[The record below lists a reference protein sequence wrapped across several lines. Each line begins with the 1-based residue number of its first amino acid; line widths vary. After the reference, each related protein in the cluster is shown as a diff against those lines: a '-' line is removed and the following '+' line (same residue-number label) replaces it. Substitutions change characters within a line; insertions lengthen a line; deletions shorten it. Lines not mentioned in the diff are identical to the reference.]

1 MQLKCHRKYLDIFN
15 IDVICVGNNFMNL
28 RYNSVM
34 GIFVGKLL
42 IFVGKLLIFVGKLLM
57 KVVSL
62 MLFAKILLIM
72 KFSVVRDTN

>member
-1 MQLKCHRKYLDIFN
+1 
-15 IDVICVGNNFMNL
+15 MNL

-34 GIFVGKLL
+34 G

>member
-15 IDVICVGNNFMNL
+15 IYVICVGNNFMNL

-34 GIFVGKLL
+34 G

>member
-42 IFVGKLLIFVGKLLM
+42 IFVGKLLHLCFNQVPKYTLQ
-57 KVVSL
+57 
-62 MLFAKILLIM
+62 
-72 KFSVVRDTN
+72 

>member
-42 IFVGKLLIFVGKLLM
+42 IFVGKLLM

>member
-1 MQLKCHRKYLDIFN
+1 MQLKCHRKYLDIFH

-34 GIFVGKLL
+34 G

>member
-1 MQLKCHRKYLDIFN
+1 MQLKCHRKYLDRYFN

-34 GIFVGKLL
+34 G